1 MRNRVFA
8 IFTLFALIGFP
19 IFLAGQSASAASAGK
34 VGVINIQDAILSTA
48 QGKNAMQGLQ
58 SKFMPRQQEIRRRQQ
73 QVEQLREQL
82 QKQMTT
88 LSADEQRRLSRELTE
103 KQTILRR
110 MTEDAQSD
118 LQYDRENIMRG
129 IGEKMVKVIQQYA
142 PQHGFALV
150 LDSSQ
155 VPVYYTA
162 EGFDITE
169 AIVKLYNS
177 TYPMQA
183 SSTSGTSSSK
193 ATPKKK

>member
-19 IFLAGQSASAASAGK
+19 IFLAGQSTSAASEGK
-34 VGVINIQDAILSTA
+34 VGVINIQDAILSTE
-48 QGKNAMQGLQ
+48 QGKKAMQGLQ

-118 LQYDRENIMRG
+118 LQYDRENIMRN

-142 PQHGFALV
+142 PQHGFALI

-155 VPVYYTA
+155 VSVYYTA
-162 EGFDITE
+162 KGFDITE

-177 TYPMQA
+177 TYPVA
-183 SSTSGTSSSK
+183 STSGAATSK
-193 ATPKKK
+193 AKPKTK